1 MSVVFRTA
9 KTPDTEILVGFMK
22 QLYQYDHSHFDEIG
36 CRKALP
42 AILDSETFGKVWV
55 IESAEAAI
63 GYIVLTFGY
72 SLEFHGRDAFIDE
85 LFVVEGYRKQGIGKK
100 AIDLAIKACR
110 DMGIEALHLEVEHN
124 NTNAQ
129 SVYRKLGFT
138 DHSRYLMTKW
148 TSSEPKKE

>member
-1 MSVVFRTA
+1 MPPRFRAA
-9 KTPDTEILVGFMK
+9 KASDTETLVAFMAL
-22 QLYQYDHSHFDEIG
+22 LYQYDHSHFDEVG

-42 AILDSETFGKVWV
+42 AILEDEAFGKIWM
-55 IESAEAAI
+55 IESDETAI

-85 LFVVEGYRKQGIGKK
+85 LFIIEDHRKQGIGKQ
-100 AIDLAIKACR
+100 AIDLAIQTCR
-110 DMGIEALHLEVEHN
+110 DMGIAALHLEVEHD

-129 SVYRKLGFT
+129 SVYRRLGFK

-148 TSSEPKKE
+148 TTADSNTE